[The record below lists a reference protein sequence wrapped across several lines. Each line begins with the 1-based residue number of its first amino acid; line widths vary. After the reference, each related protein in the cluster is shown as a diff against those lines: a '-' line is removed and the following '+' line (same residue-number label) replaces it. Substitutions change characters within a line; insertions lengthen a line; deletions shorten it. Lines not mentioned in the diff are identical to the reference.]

1 MKMMQRIRMFCH
13 VVVLASVAVMVAVMV
28 VSTNAQQTPAHQGTR
43 KTSDQQVERIR
54 DRLWI
59 WGHPAGVY
67 NDSYLAPLGRKSTI
81 EPVAAADWMGIRN
94 MIFVRYGG
102 KPRPPFETYYEPFKK
117 LDRVYWSLVGA
128 GGATSEDERR
138 HVIRLAEQ
146 NENITGFILDDF
158 FHARPRIWL
167 AANHPKFPVT
177 LTVKPP
183 EATTCQHVELVQT
196 DWRTGDYRSKN
207 VTVEVSADGQR
218 FTTVHETQ
226 LTNEPGK
233 PVRLTLPAEPFRIL
247 KVQVQSTHD
256 TEGAISCGLKSI
268 RFFRDGERLDLQ
280 NWLAEASS
288 SYPGFSADG
297 VLEDGIRYSA
307 SLSPEQLHILAERR
321 YRGRKLPITAV
332 VYVRQIS
339 PWLKPYL
346 DEVDQVSLWT
356 WRPVDLDRVTEN
368 LIALEKL
375 IPGKPVLLGCY
386 MYDFDQRRPLT
397 VERMKTQV
405 ETGYRWL
412 REGRVAGM
420 IFLATPNVDVDLEA
434 VEWTREWIR
443 RVGDEELE

>member
-1 MKMMQRIRMFCH
+1 MKHQIPRTCRGAAAVF
-13 VVVLASVAVMVAVMV
+13 VAVMVM
-28 VSTNAQQTPAHQGTR
+28 STNAQQAPAHQGTR
-43 KTSDQQVERIR
+43 KTSDQQAGRIR

-67 NDSYLAPLGRKSTI
+67 NDSYLAPLGRKSAI

-94 MIFVRYGG
+94 MIFVRYQG

-138 HVIRLAEQ
+138 HVIRLAVQ
-146 NENITGFILDDF
+146 NENMAGFILDDF
-158 FHARPRIWL
+158 FHARPRMWL

-177 LTVKPP
+177 LTIKPP
-183 EATTCQHVELVQT
+183 VATTCQYVELVQT
-196 DWRTGDYRSKN
+196 DWRTGDYRSKD
-207 VTVEVSADGQR
+207 VTVEVSVDGQR
-218 FTTVHETQ
+218 FTTVQETEVP
-226 LTNEPGK
+226 NEPGK
-233 PVRLTLPAEPFRIL
+233 PLRVTLPAEPFRAL
-247 KVQVQSTHD
+247 RVQVRSTQD
-256 TEGAISCGLKSI
+256 TKGAISCGLKSV
-268 RFFRDGERLDLQ
+268 RFFRDGEPLDLQ
-280 NWLAEASS
+280 NWQAEASS

-307 SLSPEQLHILAERR
+307 SLSPEQLHVLAERR

-339 PWLKPYL
+339 QWLKPYL

-356 WRPVDLDRVTEN
+356 WRPADLDRMTEN
-368 LIALEKL
+368 LTALEKL

-397 VERMKTQV
+397 VERMKMQV

-420 IFLATPNVDVDLEA
+420 IFLATPNMDVDLEA
-434 VEWTREWIR
+434 VEWTRKWIR